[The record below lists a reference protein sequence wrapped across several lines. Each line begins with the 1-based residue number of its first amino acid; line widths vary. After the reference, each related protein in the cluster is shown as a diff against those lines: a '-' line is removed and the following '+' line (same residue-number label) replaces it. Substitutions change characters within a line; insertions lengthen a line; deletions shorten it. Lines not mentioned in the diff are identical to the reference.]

1 MRRLPCRKRSR
12 KNLERVPMPIDDN
25 RLAFDRIQRF
35 EEAKK
40 PWIMPRI
47 DELPRNPLFVE
58 DESYLDLAQFFVF
71 GDSHVNCDDLLAC
84 QFEEK
89 FIAHLLV
96 LAGLSARHFII
107 ADGKILPRE
116 GGEPIGFKRLKND
129 RRHKP
134 GQHFSVFNP
143 HDLFVFPASHD
154 AKVVPES
161 PESLPLEKPD
171 CTELWIEVMRNLCLR
186 ASRPEPY
193 QARRASKRQCRLGL
207 KTVMGLDL
215 DRLVENDQRRLDPS
229 PGQKFEQN

>member
-107 ADGKILPRE
+107 ADGRILPRE
-116 GGEPIGFKRLKND
+116 GGEPVGFKRLKND
-129 RRHKP
+129 RRHKAGP
-134 GQHFSVFNP
+134 RFRVLHP
-143 HDLFVFPASHD
+143 HDLFILPAPHS
-154 AKVVPES
+154 AKGVAES
-161 PESLPLEKPD
+161 PELQSGEKPD
-171 CTELWIEVMRNLCLR
+171 CTELWIEVMRTLCLR
-186 ASRPEPY
+186 ATGQEPHH
-193 QARRASKRQCRLGL
+193 ARRASQRQSRLGL
-207 KTVMGLDL
+207 ETVMGLNL
-215 DRLVENDQRRLDPS
+215 DALVEDDH
-229 PGQKFEQN
+229 